1 MRFKCFNVIRM
12 FDNKQVLNWNR
23 DQRFWN
29 VVANAKREWVIL
41 CFSTRKLFIIH
52 LFMSTFKQ
60 HICTLFYNGF
70 YNVLTTVS
78 VMFFGETENDLINLS
93 HSLSRSIKCFIFSHF
108 LSLFLLCSVLDF
120 FALIL
125 SCYVVVVVVILPL
138 CPWLHLTWV

>member
-1 MRFKCFNVIRM
+1 MLSQTLKENESF
-12 FDNKQVLNWNR
+12 
-23 DQRFWN
+23 
-29 VVANAKREWVIL
+29 L
-41 CFSTRKLFIIH
+41 CFSTKKLFIIH

-120 FALIL
+120 FCTYFKLLCCCCCCYLAML
-125 SCYVVVVVVILPL
+125 SMTSFDLGVIG
-138 CPWLHLTWV
+138 